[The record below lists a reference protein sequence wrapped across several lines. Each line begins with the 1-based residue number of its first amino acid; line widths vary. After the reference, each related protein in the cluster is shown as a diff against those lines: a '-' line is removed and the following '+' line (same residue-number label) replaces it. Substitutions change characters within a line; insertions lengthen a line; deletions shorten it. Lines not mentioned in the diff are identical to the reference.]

1 MTGFVYIIVDDVDS
15 NDKMNMSMLKRLWK
29 KSREGKFEKTV
40 TRLANVER
48 DLEKAQLELS
58 NAVEHRDAGIS
69 TMMSD
74 IQV

>member
-40 TRLANVER
+40 TQLANVER